1 MRLPIKINKAGW
13 PSLFSRLSFAFED
26 PRIFAHHAPSL
37 SPSGFSAAVSCL
49 QFGITFKTTRPG
61 RQGHSDR
68 FVQDAYCGSKP
79 VILDV
84 GASDGSTSLD
94 LVQALGSNFA
104 CYFVTDLNLFARC
117 GSDRRGNIYFL
128 DERGACIL
136 RASERFLIYADF
148 SRAHFPLTFIAKLLL
163 NRYRGVA
170 NWCDVPLIQPEL
182 LRLAAID
189 SRIVV
194 KRYDVFSPWD
204 GERPDLI
211 KVGCLLYGDYFSD
224 AQMKQAL
231 SIQCSNLAPNGRLL
245 LVSEDD
251 DVEKFSVFRKGST
264 GMELEH
270 THSGGAKAAPY
281 VPARIS
287 H

>member
-1 MRLPIKINKAGW
+1 MRLPIKLNQAGW
-13 PSLFSRLSFAFED
+13 PSLFSRLSFTFED
-26 PRIFAHHAPSL
+26 PRILAQRALSL
-37 SPSGFSAAVSCL
+37 SPAEFSAAVSCL

-68 FVQDAYCGSKP
+68 FVRDAYCGSKP

-94 LVQALGSNFA
+94 LLRALGSDFA
-104 CYFVTDLNLFARC
+104 QYSVTDLNLFARC
-117 GSDRRGNIYFL
+117 GSDRLGNIYFL
-128 DERGACIL
+128 DEQGACIL
-136 RASERFLIYADF
+136 RASKRFLIYADL
-148 SRAHFPLTFIAKLLL
+148 SGAHFPLTFIAKLLL
-163 NRYRGVA
+163 DRYRGAA

-182 LRLAAID
+182 RRLAAID
-189 SRIVV
+189 SRIAI
-194 KRYDVFSPWD
+194 KRYDIFSPWD

-211 KVGCLLYGDYFSD
+211 KVGCLLYGDYFSE
-224 AQMKQAL
+224 ARMKQAL
-231 SIQCSNLAPNGRLL
+231 RIQCSNLAPDGRLL

-251 DVEKFSVFRKGST
+251 EVERFSVFRKGPT

-270 THSGGAKAAPY
+270 THLGGAKAAPY
-281 VPARIS
+281 VPANGG